1 MKIFFAITL
10 TTTIL
15 IEANQ
20 TQHRHGTY
28 TLNPQYAGTMH
39 TEAFEILSDMYSVQK
54 PSSRKDMV
62 TDASVI
68 MASFCEEGDSSCKAN
83 ALPLAI
89 QHFRDAE
96 NDVQGINYSDD
107 FDPKLMVSIQ
117 DLESAIKKIGFHN
130 VDNMLDEIMSI
141 RTNIEDTDNVQAHHK
156 DAALSGLSVAYE
168 SIELWNK
175 VYSNSSH
182 PLYGIHYPSHYLQN
196 DSDKNGRNNRKLQNI
211 DIAGI
216 VMADFQGG
224 LNAAMDTST
233 DVLTTVFTVASNA
246 IPASLAK
253 LFGNS
258 NYYGEEGMS
267 DYYNGRGDDYIEGYG
282 DGDGDGYNTNGDGYY
297 ESKND
302 NDAGGSSYYEEEADG
317 FSDDEGDCLFGFL
330 CY

>member
-130 VDNMLDEIMSI
+130 VDNILDEIMSI
-141 RTNIEDTDNVQAHHK
+141 RTNIEDTDYAQAHHK

-175 VYSNSSH
+175 VYSNSSR
-182 PLYGIHYPSHYLQN
+182 PLYGIHYPSHYFQN
-196 DSDKNGRNNRKLQNI
+196 DSDKNRGNNRKLQNI
-211 DIAGI
+211 NIAGI

-224 LNAAMDTST
+224 LNGFSGGSGAST
-233 DVLTTVFTVASNA
+233 AVFTIALSA

-253 LFGNS
+253 LFGN
-258 NYYGEEGMS
+258 E
-267 DYYNGRGDDYIEGYG
+267 DYYSEAGGNGYSD
-282 DGDGDGYNTNGDGYY
+282 DGYA
-297 ESKND
+297 
-302 NDAGGSSYYEEEADG
+302 NDAGC
-317 FSDDEGDCLFGFL
+317 FFGFL